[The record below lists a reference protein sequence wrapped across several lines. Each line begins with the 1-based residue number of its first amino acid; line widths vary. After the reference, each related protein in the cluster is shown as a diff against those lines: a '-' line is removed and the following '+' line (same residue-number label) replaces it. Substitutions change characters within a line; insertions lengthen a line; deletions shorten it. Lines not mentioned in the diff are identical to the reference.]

1 MPYNS
6 RVKFSNS
13 FIQYIPRTTP
23 HTHLIVDSPAPLQS
37 PKSLLLHHRSR
48 VCGFFDQASVAL
60 REVLGP
66 PLLAPPSPFF
76 CYYQFAYLQT
86 TPRSI
91 DFQVQAVALNHH
103 VPQVL
108 LSGSFD
114 HTVVMKDGRIP
125 SHTRFKWSVSADVE
139 TVAWDPHTEHSF
151 VVCVYTVSILS
162 YFHFLFSKYAKHK
175 GFHFE
180 LGRHREWQYTNY
192 VYRYQ

>member
-37 PKSLLLHHRSR
+37 PKSLLLHHRSH

-66 PLLAPPSPFF
+66 PLLV
-76 CYYQFAYLQT
+76 
-86 TPRSI
+86 

-108 LSGSFD
+108 LSGTFD
-114 HTVVMKDGRIP
+114 HTVVMKDGRVP

-151 VVCVYTVSILS
+151 VVSLEDGTVEGFDIRAAKSDHILKCS
-162 YFHFLFSKYAKHK
+162 LHYAI
-175 GFHFE
+175 E
-180 LGRHREWQYTNY
+180 
-192 VYRYQ
+192 

>member
-66 PLLAPPSPFF
+66 PLLDNIFGIRRCS
-76 CYYQFAYLQT
+76 QSDTLYLF
-86 TPRSI
+86 RH
-91 DFQVQAVALNHH
+91 LYLRMEGY
-103 VPQVL
+103 L
-108 LSGSFD
+108 LIQD
-114 HTVVMKDGRIP
+114 L
-125 SHTRFKWSVSADVE
+125 SVSADVE

-151 VVCVYTVSILS
+151 VVSLENGTVEGFDIRAAKSDHILKCS
-162 YFHFLFSKYAKHK
+162 LHYAI
-175 GFHFE
+175 E
-180 LGRHREWQYTNY
+180 
-192 VYRYQ
+192 